1 MAARVVSRIV
11 RLEMIIVLLGHW
23 RRWGRERRFSF
34 LARTTVPRWNQS
46 RRSRLAV
53 GPHGVPK
60 SRRHRGIV
68 GPGVLHHLRRSLT
81 PMARGSKRVAGPLW
95 DVGAALSADQLYE
108 MQSLMATERTGVYMD
123 PSSVA
128 STPFFGFEV
137 RLLPYIRPLP
147 AASSY
152 RCRAIMGY
160 SRASSQSLSR
170 P

>member
-1 MAARVVSRIV
+1 MAGAGRERQLIGVDSMTAIVALPPLTLRGMAARVVSRIV

-108 MQSLMATERTGVYMD
+108 MQSLMATERTGVYG
-123 PSSVA
+123 PLLGCKHSV
-128 STPFFGFEV
+128 
-137 RLLPYIRPLP
+137 LWL
-147 AASSY
+147 
-152 RCRAIMGY
+152 
-160 SRASSQSLSR
+160 
-170 P
+170 